1 MITKLPNSDIREIG
15 NFTPVLM
22 RQIPYFIEY
31 HFSIHHFAEK
41 MDAIFCT
48 NGDEV
53 DAILDIVVA
62 GG

>member
-1 MITKLPNSDIREIG
+1 
-15 NFTPVLM
+15 M